1 MDDFKTVRTTEVA
14 MMTGRRLS
22 PRQIEAYKDALRR
35 SFDDGYIEVLTLLF
49 AEAMADTYTVDETA
63 AIMRKV
69 KDAQNALTAQ
79 VEDGLRIDRLIVR
92 VYDKTGMIFP
102 MSDAEEAH
110 ILNVLRDAGYDT
122 EALEA

>member
-35 SFDDGYIEVLTLLF
+35 SFDDWYIEVLTLLF
-49 AEAMADTYTVDETA
+49 AEAMADTYTVEETA

-69 KDAQNALTAQ
+69 KDAQNALTEQ

-92 VYDKTGMIFP
+92 VYEKTGMIFP